1 MKKLTKSGTDIV
13 LTGTIAGIAEYLK
26 IDPTI
31 LRIIY
36 VVILFLGWGSP
47 IFLYIVLAILIPSAP
62 RQSRNAFFT
71 DGGFKQ
77 EAPRKRKDAEKVD
90 DDSDDDWSDF

>member
-1 MKKLTKSGTDIV
+1 MKKLTKSSTDIV

-62 RQSRNAFFT
+62 RQTRNPFFT
-71 DGGFKQ
+71 NGGFKQ